1 MCGVSRGSARVR
13 AVYFLGGG
21 AFDVLPIFSQ
31 LRCQKNSELTQQN
44 GRGKKT
50 ANLVWPSVT
59 AILFEMILRQTSL
72 SFKQMCLQRPEKTEN
87 INVEWGSR
95 HTTQV
100 IDQRLSQTSV
110 LPLPSCSV
118 NSLITALARGLPS
131 ATKTGTLP
139 SHDATATP
147 VKKSLKKT
155 YLASF
160 QTISW

>member
-21 AFDVLPIFSQ
+21 AFDLLPIFSQ

-87 INVEWGSR
+87 INVEWRSR

-100 IDQRLSQTSV
+100 IALSRLSHTSV
-110 LPLPSCSV
+110 LPLPSCCV
-118 NSLITALARGLPS
+118 NSLITALVRGLPS

-139 SHDATATP
+139 SH
-147 VKKSLKKT
+147 LKKT